1 MVIFT
6 PKNLTILKWLIGVCL
21 LLIVVFSIVSRYYSE
36 KLEPVITREIKD
48 LVTTATDSLY
58 QVNFSKVKTN
68 IFTGNASM
76 FDVEI
81 IPDTLVLKHLTAKGE
96 APNNIYTIRL
106 KKLSI
111 RGFHPIMLFKEKK
124 LHVDQ
129 LLFDNP
135 SIIMSNRQLRF
146 NEDRLP
152 NSRLSP
158 YAYISRY
165 LAELSVKTI
174 RFKDARFKYVN
185 HNFAS
190 PITDSLVNLNITL
203 KDWLIDSTSSAD
215 PKRMYLL
222 KDILVNVKD
231 YAYATPDSM
240 YHLRINQLDFRA
252 STGQVRINQFALVP
266 RYSEMD
272 FGKVLGY
279 AKDRYNVSLNNITL
293 SGINFPAYINKQEL
307 LAGEMKINNGF
318 VAVFNNNMLSERN
331 QAKLG
336 KFPHQLLQSVKGLVT
351 VKRLSLE
358 NINISYAEYDRD
370 SQERGVITFDNTSGT
385 FSNVTNSP
393 AFKRKNPFMLA
404 KLHSRFMNQGNL
416 NLNFK
421 FDLQAPDGAFAYSG
435 TLRDMDGKALNKL
448 TRPLGMLQIKSGYVN
463 QLSFNIK
470 ANDQLA
476 TGKLDFRYERLAVNI
491 LKREEGASRLVK
503 KGWLS
508 FLANN
513 LIINTS
519 NPDRDGKHVYAD
531 INYRKVSN
539 NSFFSYMYKTL
550 FQGIKY
556 SIGFTSAKEEEIK
569 TQVEKFEKMKNDREL
584 RRENRRKRQLRKG
597 IR

>member
-1 MVIFT
+1 MVKFS
-6 PKNLTILKWLIGVCL
+6 PKNLTILKWLIGICL
-21 LLIVVFSIVSRYYSE
+21 VLIVVFSLVSRYYSE
-36 KLEPVITREIKD
+36 KLEPVITSEIKD
-48 LVTTATDSLY
+48 LVLSSTDSLY
-58 QVNFSKVKTN
+58 QVNFSKLRTN

-76 FDVEI
+76 FDVDI
-81 IPDTLVLKHLTAKGE
+81 IPDTVVLKRLIARGE
-96 APNNIYTIRL
+96 APNNIYTIKL
-106 KKLSI
+106 KKLFI
-111 RGFHPIMLFKEKK
+111 RGFHPITLFRENK

-129 LLFDNP
+129 LLFENP
-135 SIIMSNRQLRF
+135 SIIMVNKQLPF
-146 NEDRLP
+146 NEDKLP
-152 NSRLSP
+152 GSRVSP

-185 HNFAS
+185 ENFAG

-203 KDWLIDSTSSAD
+203 KDWLIDSTSAAD

-222 KDILVNVKD
+222 KDIVVNVKD

-240 YHLRINQLDFRA
+240 YHLRINRLDFRA
-252 STGQVRINQFALVP
+252 STGRVRIHQFALVP
-266 RYSEMD
+266 RYSEME

-279 AKDRYNVSLNNITL
+279 AKDRYNVSLNDITL
-293 SGINFPAYINKQEL
+293 SGLNFPAYINKQEL

-318 VAVFNNNMLSERN
+318 VAVFNNNMLPERN

-336 KFPHQLLQSVKGLVT
+336 KFPHQLLQSVQGLVT
-351 VKRLSLE
+351 VKKLRLD

-385 FSNVTNSP
+385 LSNVTNAP
-393 AFKRKNPFMLA
+393 AFKRKNPLMLA
-404 KLHSRFMNQGNL
+404 RLHSRFMNQGNL
-416 NLNFK
+416 DLNFK
-421 FDLQAPDGAFAYSG
+421 FDLQAPDAAFSYFG
-435 TLRDMDGKALNKL
+435 TLKEMDGKALNKL

-476 TGKLDFRYERLAVNI
+476 RGKLDFRYERLAVNI
-491 LKREEGASRLVK
+491 LKREEGADRLVK
-503 KGWLS
+503 KGLLS

-519 NPDRDGKHVYAD
+519 NPDRNGKHVYAD
-531 INYRKVSN
+531 INYQRVPS
-539 NSFFSYMYKTL
+539 NSFFSYIYKTL

-569 TQVEKFEKMKNDREL
+569 TQVQKFQKMKSDRDL

-597 IR
+597 GR

>member
-1 MVIFT
+1 MVSFP
-6 PKNLTILKWLIGVCL
+6 PKNLMILKWLIGICL
-21 LLIVVFSIVSRYYSE
+21 ALVVVFSLASHYYSE

-48 LVTTATDSLY
+48 LVLTSTDSLY
-58 QVNFSKVKTN
+58 QVNFSKVRTN

-76 FDVEI
+76 FDVDI
-81 IPDTLVLKHLTAKGE
+81 IPDTMVLKRLIARGR
-96 APNNIYTIRL
+96 APNNIYTIKL

-111 RGFHPIMLFKEKK
+111 RGFHPITLFKQNR
-124 LHVDQ
+124 LHVDE

-135 SIIMSNRQLRF
+135 SIIMVNKQLSF
-146 NEDRLP
+146 NENKLSDP
-152 NSRLSP
+152 HLSP

-165 LAELSVKTI
+165 LDELSVKTI

-185 HNFAS
+185 RNFAT

-203 KDWLIDSTSSAD
+203 KDWLIDATSSAD

-222 KDILVNVKD
+222 KDIVVNVKD
-231 YAYATPDSM
+231 YKYATPDSL
-240 YHLRINQLDFRA
+240 YHLQINRLDFRA
-252 STGQVRINQFALVP
+252 STGRVRINQFALVP
-266 RYSEMD
+266 RHSEME
-272 FGKVLGY
+272 FGKALGY
-279 AKDRYNVSLNNITL
+279 AKDRFNVSLNDITL

-318 VAVFNNNMLSERN
+318 VAVFSNNMLQGRTQE
-331 QAKLG
+331 KVG
-336 KFPHQLLQSVKGLVT
+336 KFPHQLLQSVQGLLT
-351 VKRLSLE
+351 VKKLSLE

-370 SQERGVITFDNTSGT
+370 SRERGVITFDNTSGT

-404 KLHSRFMNQGNL
+404 RLHSRFMNQGDL
-416 NLNFK
+416 QVNFK
-421 FDLQAPDGAFAYSG
+421 FDLQAPDAAFAYSG
-435 TLRDMDGKALNKL
+435 TLKNMDGKALNKL

-470 ANDQLA
+470 ANNQLA
-476 TGKLDFRYERLAVNI
+476 RGRLDFQYQGLAVNI
-491 LKREEGASRLVK
+491 LKREEGADRLVK

-519 NPDRDGKHVYAD
+519 NPDRNGMHVYAD
-531 INYRKVSN
+531 ISYQKVPS
-539 NSFFSYMYKTL
+539 NSFFSYIYKTL

-556 SIGFTSAKEEEIK
+556 SIGFTKAKEEEIK
-569 TQVEKFEKMKNDREL
+569 TQVQKFEKMKSDRDL

-597 IR
+597 G